1 MKDKVDRYTNYDLDI
16 EVTLQFTSN
25 KELMWSKVVDNE
37 ESETTSIM
45 NTRINIL
52 LPRAL
57 AFSKVLQILVSYQ
70 LKVSYQM
77 KIVTKLMKI

>member
-1 MKDKVDRYTNYDLDI
+1 
-16 EVTLQFTSN
+16 
-25 KELMWSKVVDNE
+25 MWSKVVDNE

-45 NTRINIL
+45 NTCINIL
-52 LPRAL
+52 SPRAS

-70 LKVSYQM
+70 LKMSYQM